1 MGYSQD
7 VDEETTAKAY
17 GRELPISPKK
27 AREVC
32 RALRRQHL
40 DAAKELL
47 EDVMAKRRAIPY
59 GRYNKEVAHQSGVG
73 PGGYPVKVAQHIL
86 RLLESAEENAEY
98 KGLDA
103 EKMIIHHISAY
114 RGRPVKSYRAR
125 AFGRSS
131 PWMKEMTNIEVI
143 LMEVE

>member
-32 RALRRQHL
+32 RALRRKPL
-40 DAAKELL
+40 DVAKELL

-59 GRYNKEVAHQSGVG
+59 GRYNKEVAHQVGVG

-103 EKMIIHHISAY
+103 ENMIIHHISAY

-131 PWMKEMTNIEVI
+131 PWMKEMTNVEVI